1 MAGESILSSSY
12 YNLRNYGCRKI
23 MSKNNDTYLL
33 LMYNTCNTPA
43 TPLNNAHP
51 GGFFLFIKRFKYEI
65 CQTPYNISRTG

>member
-1 MAGESILSSSY
+1 MAW
-12 YNLRNYGCRKI
+12 LRAKI
-23 MSKNNDTYLL
+23 IDTYLR

-65 CQTPYNISRTG
+65 YQTPYNISKTG